1 MRKLLEPGFV
11 ATAEHLS
18 HANKPSARMQPAK
31 DGWKALDPKHPVYN
45 FMLEYYALKGAKSMR
60 RLGRWSPALDPEGV
74 RLEGAIAAD
83 VESGCLSPRGA
94 LFEPTGIV
102 YDPRAFQ
109 RTAKR
114 EQCTSFL
121 WYRSILAA
129 TSTAVPILNC
139 DNLHEWAMQ
148 YWPEGAEAPPSAKY
162 QQHMPLRVTREQINA
177 AVERRGVSCTHVDAL
192 RYFAPA
198 AAPLNKHGATLERA
212 QQTSLEQPG
221 CVHASMD
228 LLKIALKLH
237 PWLPSELVGDAL
249 EIALEARTLDV
260 AASPYDISSYGL
272 EPLRIE
278 TESGRHLFRS
288 KQLELMRR
296 SQPVR
301 TRLLDAYDAFI
312 DVGFLQGTVEAAR
325 ARPDAVEFAT
335 ASPGGPA
342 WRWSPGTAAVG
353 DATGAVPPA

>member
-1 MRKLLEPGFV
+1 MAIVLAGAPSASGIMSIPEASWRSQAVAHSNRMRKLLEPGFV

-139 DNLHEWAMQ
+139 DNLHEVGVLRRRLAHAR
-148 YWPEGAEAPPSAKY
+148 PRLHTNEKPPKL
-162 QQHMPLRVTREQINA
+162 QPPLSHLA
-177 AVERRGVSCTHVDAL
+177 ASRRQPPCPSLNSLLAL
-192 RYFAPA
+192 A
-198 AAPLNKHGATLERA
+198 
-212 QQTSLEQPG
+212 
-221 CVHASMD
+221 
-228 LLKIALKLH
+228 
-237 PWLPSELVGDAL
+237 LPS
-249 EIALEARTLDV
+249 
-260 AASPYDISSYGL
+260 
-272 EPLRIE
+272 
-278 TESGRHLFRS
+278 
-288 KQLELMRR
+288 
-296 SQPVR
+296 
-301 TRLLDAYDAFI
+301 
-312 DVGFLQGTVEAAR
+312 
-325 ARPDAVEFAT
+325 T
-335 ASPGGPA
+335 AS
-342 WRWSPGTAAVG
+342 T
-353 DATGAVPPA
+353 DFH